1 MTTQNTRGRR
11 RASGPVAELRPR
23 AVTGIERPRDIHRE
37 ARRRRTPL
45 QQVADF
51 AAASGV
57 GQKAGVALAA
67 TGLILTV
74 TLPGTGA
81 MTASSGAGA
90 PVAAAVLGSQP
101 EIPVSAGA
109 KVDFSRMA
117 VSTKADP
124 DAKLRQLLS
133 AQSAGA
139 VQAESSKG
147 SLGAPLAEMVSV
159 SPFGYRIN
167 PFTGG
172 YGEFHRGRDYAAQC
186 GTEVFAAASGKVTFA
201 GWHPYGGGNRV
212 VVDHGNGLETTYNHL
227 SSFDVTVG
235 QSVNRGDVIA
245 LSGTTGA
252 STGCHLHFEVMV
264 NGDVVEPLG
273 WL

>member
-23 AVTGIERPRDIHRE
+23 AVARVDLPRDSR
-37 ARRRRTPL
+37 AGTRRRRSPL

-67 TGLILTV
+67 TGLIMTV
-74 TLPGTGA
+74 ALPGTGA
-81 MTASSGAGA
+81 LTASEGGSS
-90 PVAAAVLGSQP
+90 AAALAAGSQP
-101 EIPVSAGA
+101 EIAVSASA

-133 AQSAGA
+133 AQSAGS
-139 VQAESSKG
+139 VQVESSKG
-147 SLGAPLAEMVSV
+147 TLGAPLSSMVSV
-159 SPFGYRIN
+159 SPFGYRID

-172 YGEFHRGRDYAAQC
+172 YGEFHRGRDFAAQC
-186 GTEVFAAASGKVTFA
+186 GTDVFAAASGKVTFA

-212 VVDHGNGLETTYNHL
+212 VIDHGNGLETTYNHL
-227 SSFDVTVG
+227 SSFNVSVG